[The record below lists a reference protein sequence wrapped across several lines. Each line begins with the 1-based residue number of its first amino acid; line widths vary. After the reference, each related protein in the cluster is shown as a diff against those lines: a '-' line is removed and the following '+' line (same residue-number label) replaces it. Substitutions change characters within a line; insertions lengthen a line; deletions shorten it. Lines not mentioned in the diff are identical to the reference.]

1 MTASE
6 ITMLLAAIERLIVK
20 IDNLTLELRGEGE
33 R

>member
-20 IDNLTLELRGEGE
+20 IDTLTAELRGEGDE
-33 R
+33 